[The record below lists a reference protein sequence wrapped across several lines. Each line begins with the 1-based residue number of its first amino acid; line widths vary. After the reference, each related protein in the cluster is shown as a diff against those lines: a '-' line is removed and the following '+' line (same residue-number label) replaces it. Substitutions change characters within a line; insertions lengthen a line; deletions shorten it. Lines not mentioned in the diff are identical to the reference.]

1 VQIRFIEP
9 GKPQQNAYIESF
21 NGKFRD
27 QCLNPHMPINYLVRL
42 TARERTVTTNLHL
55 GVLLSFVAGALNAG
69 GFLAIGQY
77 TSHMTGIVS
86 AAADNVV
93 LGNIG
98 LAVAAGLSLLS
109 FMVGAATTAWLV
121 NYAKRHSARNIYAAP
136 LRIEAVLL
144 LAFGI
149 VGATLRLHEF
159 VSISLTAILLC
170 FTMGLQN
177 ALVTKIS
184 NAEIRT
190 THITGLVTDIGI
202 ELGKLIY
209 WNRSRDVS
217 SRKVLAN
224 RTRLRVHGAL
234 VLSFF
239 IGGLM
244 GAFGFKHAGF
254 FFAILL
260 ALPMVAMSLAPA
272 LQSERHV

>member
-1 VQIRFIEP
+1 
-9 GKPQQNAYIESF
+9 
-21 NGKFRD
+21 
-27 QCLNPHMPINYLVRL
+27 MPINYLVRL
-42 TARERTVTTNLHL
+42 TARERTATANLHL
-55 GVLLSFVAGALNAG
+55 GVLLAFVAGALNAG
-69 GFLAIGQY
+69 GYLAIGQY

-86 AAADNVV
+86 SAADNLM

-98 LAVAAGLSLLS
+98 LAIAAGMSLLS
-109 FMVGAATTAWLV
+109 FTAGAATTAWLV
-121 NYAKRHSARNIYAAP
+121 NYAKRHSARNIYCAP
-136 LRIEAVLL
+136 LRIEATLL

-149 VGATLRLHEF
+149 VGATLRLHEV
-159 VSISLTAILLC
+159 VSIPVTAVLLC

-209 WNRSRDVS
+209 WNTSRDVS
-217 SRKVLAN
+217 SHIVLAN

-239 IGGLM
+239 VGGVT
-244 GAFGFKHAGF
+244 GALGFKYAGF
-254 FFAILL
+254 SSTIAL
-260 ALPMVAMSLAPA
+260 ALPLLAMSLAPA
-272 LQSERHV
+272 LQSERPA

>member
-1 VQIRFIEP
+1 
-9 GKPQQNAYIESF
+9 
-21 NGKFRD
+21 
-27 QCLNPHMPINYLVRL
+27 MPINYLVRL
-42 TARERTVTTNLHL
+42 TARERTATANLHL
-55 GVLLSFVAGALNAG
+55 GVLLAFVAGALNAG

-86 AAADNVV
+86 SAAENLV

-98 LAVAAGLSLLS
+98 LAIAAGMSLLS
-109 FMVGAATTAWLV
+109 FTAGAATTAWLV
-121 NYAKRHSARNIYAAP
+121 NYAKRRSARNIYCAP
-136 LRIEAVLL
+136 LRIEATLL

-149 VGATLRLHEF
+149 VGATLRPHEV
-159 VSISLTAILLC
+159 VSIPVTAILLC

-209 WNRSRDVS
+209 WNKSRDVS
-217 SRKVLAN
+217 SHTVLAN

-239 IGGLM
+239 VGGVT
-244 GAFGFKHAGF
+244 GALGFKYAGF
-254 FFAILL
+254 SSTIAL
-260 ALPMVAMSLAPA
+260 ALPLLAMSLAPA
-272 LQSERHV
+272 LQSERPA

>member
-1 VQIRFIEP
+1 
-9 GKPQQNAYIESF
+9 
-21 NGKFRD
+21 
-27 QCLNPHMPINYLVRL
+27 MPINYLVRL
-42 TARERTVTTNLHL
+42 TARERTATANLHL
-55 GVLLSFVAGALNAG
+55 GVLLAFVAGALNAG

-86 AAADNVV
+86 SAAENLV

-98 LAVAAGLSLLS
+98 LAIAAGMSLLS
-109 FMVGAATTAWLV
+109 FTAGAATTAWLV
-121 NYAKRHSARNIYAAP
+121 NYAKRRSARNIYCAP
-136 LRIEAVLL
+136 LRIEATLL

-149 VGATLRLHEF
+149 VGATLRPHEV
-159 VSISLTAILLC
+159 VSIPVTAILLC

-209 WNRSRDVS
+209 WNKSRDVS
-217 SRKVLAN
+217 SHPVLAT

-239 IGGLM
+239 VGGVT
-244 GAFGFKHAGF
+244 GALGFKYAGF
-254 FFAILL
+254 SSTIAL
-260 ALPMVAMSLAPA
+260 ALPLLAMSLAPA
-272 LQSERHV
+272 LQSERPA